1 MAMRITSKMMQ
12 NTSLRNLNI
21 NKSLQEKLTNQM
33 STGKKITRPSDDPVI
48 AIRSLKLNS
57 SLDKID
63 QYYEKNAS
71 DAESWLELTQS
82 ALSTVNE
89 ILTNDIRKNIMSAK
103 SSYRTVEDREAV
115 ITHLRKAMEEIY
127 STGNADSGGR
137 SIFTGYRTDM
147 PLTLTAAKTEHNR
160 ITEQFTNDTID
171 KMTFV
176 YAGDINTINEGNF
189 KDVADIDKERISS
202 NEIWRKRLAYGDLDL
217 KQAKNPDGT
226 PMVDANGKPVY
237 ESNIDIGY
245 MSDTVYDNGEV
256 KLSTTSMTAYVKI
269 GTDKVPNEAVFT
281 VTDAAGQTINVTVP
295 RGMDTENNTGAAG
308 IIIKVA
314 GGNTLTTMP
323 ANMNIKLSFSE
334 DGTIR
339 FENNSTTLNPKE
351 AATIGSTVT
360 KNANGTSTVEFDKKF
375 ETSFKIE
382 SKNIYE
388 SGSND
393 AYMSVVPVKDADG
406 NVTEDNGNVISY
418 IAETGEILF
427 GNTIAERFKHL
438 PSDTEL
444 RVTYD
449 KSDWKKGD
457 LDPVHYFYTE
467 REGKTASGK
476 EKTLVFN
483 ENFLDDPSKNGRQII
498 EYDVGNNQSL
508 QVNTTADEAFTHALG
523 RDVEEVIS
531 MLEEYGSYQTSLA
544 EVEKLI
550 KSEKYNGTDDELKLT
565 RQKEALEQ
573 AMTRVLDKINKRC
586 DELVDDCDGYFAKTQ
601 LAETDCGSRLAR
613 LHMVQNRLEMQ
624 QTNFGELV
632 SQNEDADYTDL
643 VIQLK
648 SIEMTYQAALS
659 SISYTMQTSL
669 LDFIR

>member
-12 NTSLRNLNI
+12 ATSLRNLNI
-21 NKSLQEKLTNQM
+21 NKVLQEKLTNQM

-71 DAESWLELTQS
+71 DAESWLELTES

-89 ILTNDIRKNIMSAK
+89 ILTKDIRNNIISAK
-103 SSYRTVEDREAV
+103 SSYKTAEDREAV
-115 ITHLRKAMEEIY
+115 ITHLRKAIEEIY

-147 PLTLTAAKTEHNR
+147 PLSLTAAKNEYNR
-160 ITEQFTNDTID
+160 ITEQFRNDTID

-176 YAGDINTINEGNF
+176 FAGDLGTINEGNF
-189 KDVADIDKERISS
+189 QDVDVEKLEISS
-202 NEIWRKRLAYGDLDL
+202 NEIYRKQLAYGDLDL
-217 KQAKNPDGT
+217 KQK
-226 PMVDANGKPVY
+226 VDADGKPLDPIEY

-245 MSDTVYDNGEV
+245 MSDAKFDGTGV
-256 KLSTTSMTAYVKI
+256 KIATTSVSAYVTIDTGKI
-269 GTDKVPNEAVFT
+269 PNEAVFK
-281 VTDAAGQTINVTVP
+281 VTDSSVNPPVTADFRIKKGQSTPIDNNGQPITTWPGNLGNV
-295 RGMDTENNTGAAG
+295 A
-308 IIIKVA
+308 
-314 GGNTLTTMP
+314 
-323 ANMNIKLSFSE
+323 FSYGD
-334 DGTIR
+334 DGTIKMA
-339 FENNSTTLNPKE
+339 NNNLEPKE
-351 AATIGSTVT
+351 TASIGSSVT
-360 KNANGTSTVEFDKKF
+360 KDAKGKNVVEFDKKF
-375 ETSFKIE
+375 KTSFTIE
-382 SKNIYE
+382 DENIYA

-393 AYMSVVPVKDADG
+393 AYMSVVGDA
-406 NVTEDNGNVISY
+406 NKNKISY
-418 IAETGEILF
+418 IAETGELVF
-427 GNTIAERFKHL
+427 GDAIAERFKHL
-438 PSDTEL
+438 PADTEL

-449 KSDWKKGD
+449 KSEWKKGD

-476 EKTLVFN
+476 DKILVFN
-483 ENFLDDPSKNGRQII
+483 DNFLDDPSKNGKQII

-508 QVNTTADEAFTHALG
+508 QVNTTADEAFSHALG

-531 MLEEYGSYQTSLA
+531 MLEEYGRYQSSLA

-550 KSEKYNGTDDELKLT
+550 NSEKYDGDEELKSQLT
-565 RQKEALEQ
+565 RQKELLGE

-586 DELVDDCDGYFAKTQ
+586 DELAKDCDGYFAETQ
-601 LAETDCGSRLAR
+601 LAGTDCGARLAR
-613 LHMVQNRLEMQ
+613 LRLVQNRLEMQ

-632 SQNEDADYTDL
+632 SENEDADYTDL
-643 VIQLK
+643 VIQMK

>member
-12 NTSLRNLNI
+12 ATSLRNLNI
-21 NKSLQEKLTNQM
+21 NKVLQEKLTNQM

-71 DAESWLELTQS
+71 DAESWLELTES

-89 ILTNDIRKNIMSAK
+89 ILTKDIRNNIISAK
-103 SSYRTVEDREAV
+103 SSYKTAEDREAV
-115 ITHLRKAMEEIY
+115 ITHLRKAIEEIY

-147 PLTLTAAKTEHNR
+147 PLSLTAAKNEYNR
-160 ITEQFTNDTID
+160 ITEQFRNDTID

-176 YAGDINTINEGNF
+176 FAGDLGTINEGNF
-189 KDVADIDKERISS
+189 QDVDVEKLEISS
-202 NEIWRKRLAYGDLDL
+202 NEIYRKQLAYGDLYL
-217 KQAKNPDGT
+217 KQK
-226 PMVDANGKPVY
+226 VDADGKPLDPIEY

-245 MSDTVYDNGEV
+245 MSDAKFDGTGV
-256 KLSTTSMTAYVKI
+256 KIATTSVSAYVTIDTGKI
-269 GTDKVPNEAVFT
+269 PNEAVFK
-281 VTDAAGQTINVTVP
+281 VTDSSVNPPVTADFRIKKGQSTPIDNNGQPITTLPGNLGNV
-295 RGMDTENNTGAAG
+295 A
-308 IIIKVA
+308 
-314 GGNTLTTMP
+314 
-323 ANMNIKLSFSE
+323 FSYGD
-334 DGTIR
+334 DGTIKMA
-339 FENNSTTLNPKE
+339 NNNLEPKE
-351 AATIGSTVT
+351 TASIGSSVT
-360 KNANGTSTVEFDKKF
+360 KDAKGKNVVEFDKKF
-375 ETSFKIE
+375 KTSFTIE
-382 SKNIYE
+382 DENIYA

-393 AYMSVVPVKDADG
+393 AYMSVVGDA
-406 NVTEDNGNVISY
+406 NKNKISY
-418 IAETGEILF
+418 IAETGELVF
-427 GNTIAERFKHL
+427 GDAIAERFKHL
-438 PSDTEL
+438 PADTEL

-449 KSDWKKGD
+449 KSEWKKGD

-476 EKTLVFN
+476 DKILVFN
-483 ENFLDDPSKNGRQII
+483 DNFLDDPSKNGKQII

-508 QVNTTADEAFTHALG
+508 QVNTTADEAFSHALG

-531 MLEEYGSYQTSLA
+531 MLEEYGRYQSSLA

-550 KSEKYNGTDDELKLT
+550 NSEKYDGDEELKSQLT
-565 RQKEALEQ
+565 RQKELLGE

-586 DELVDDCDGYFAKTQ
+586 DELAKDCDGYFAETQ
-601 LAETDCGSRLAR
+601 LAGTDCGARLAR
-613 LHMVQNRLEMQ
+613 LRLVQNRLEMQ

-632 SQNEDADYTDL
+632 SENEDADYTDL
-643 VIQLK
+643 VIQMK

>member
-1 MAMRITSKMMQ
+1 MRITSKMMQ
-12 NTSLRNLNI
+12 ATSLRNLNI
-21 NKSLQEKLTNQM
+21 NKVLKEKLTNQM

-71 DAESWLELTQS
+71 DAESWLELTES

-89 ILTNDIRKNIMSAK
+89 ILTKDIRNNIISAK
-103 SSYRTVEDREAV
+103 SSYKTAEDREAV
-115 ITHLRKAMEEIY
+115 ITHLRKAIEEIY

-147 PLTLTAAKTEHNR
+147 PLSLTAAKNEYNR
-160 ITEQFTNDTID
+160 ITEQFRNDTID

-176 YAGDINTINEGNF
+176 FAGDLGTINEGNF
-189 KDVADIDKERISS
+189 QDVDVEKLEISS
-202 NEIWRKRLAYGDLDL
+202 NEIYRKQLAYGDLDL
-217 KQAKNPDGT
+217 KQK
-226 PMVDANGKPVY
+226 VDADGKPLDPIEY

-245 MSDTVYDNGEV
+245 MSDAKFDGTGV
-256 KLSTTSMTAYVKI
+256 KIATTSVSAYVTIDTGKI
-269 GTDKVPNEAVFT
+269 PNEAVFK
-281 VTDAAGQTINVTVP
+281 VTDSSVNPPVTADFRIKKGQSTPIDNNGQPITTWPGNLGNV
-295 RGMDTENNTGAAG
+295 A
-308 IIIKVA
+308 
-314 GGNTLTTMP
+314 
-323 ANMNIKLSFSE
+323 FSYGD
-334 DGTIR
+334 DGTIKMA
-339 FENNSTTLNPKE
+339 NNNLEPKE
-351 AATIGSTVT
+351 TASIGSSVT
-360 KNANGTSTVEFDKKF
+360 KDAKGKNVVEFDKKF
-375 ETSFKIE
+375 KTSFTIE
-382 SKNIYE
+382 DENIYA

-393 AYMSVVPVKDADG
+393 AYMSVVGDA
-406 NVTEDNGNVISY
+406 NKNKISY
-418 IAETGEILF
+418 IAETGELVF
-427 GNTIAERFKHL
+427 GDAIAERFKHL
-438 PSDTEL
+438 PADTEL

-449 KSDWKKGD
+449 KSEWKKGD

-476 EKTLVFN
+476 DKILVFN
-483 ENFLDDPSKNGRQII
+483 DNFLDDPSKNGKQII

-508 QVNTTADEAFTHALG
+508 QVNTTADEAFSHALG

-531 MLEEYGSYQTSLA
+531 MLEEYGRYQSSLA

-550 KSEKYNGTDDELKLT
+550 NSEKYDGDEELKSQLT
-565 RQKEALEQ
+565 RQKELLGE

-586 DELVDDCDGYFAKTQ
+586 DELAKDCDGYFAETQ
-601 LAETDCGSRLAR
+601 LAGTDCGARLAR
-613 LHMVQNRLEMQ
+613 LRLVQNRLEMQ

-632 SQNEDADYTDL
+632 SENEDADYTDL
-643 VIQLK
+643 IIQMK

>member
-1 MAMRITSKMMQ
+1 MRITSKMMQ

-21 NKSLQEKLTNQM
+21 NKALQEKLMNQS

-71 DAESWLELTQS
+71 DAESWLELTDS
-82 ALSTVNE
+82 ALTTVNS
-89 ILTNDIRKNIMSAK
+89 ILTNDIRYNIIKAK
-103 SSYRTVEDREAV
+103 SSYTTVKDREAV
-115 ITHLRKAMEEIY
+115 ITHLRKAMEEIC

-137 SIFTGYRTDM
+137 SIFTGYRTDI
-147 PLTLTAAKTEHNR
+147 PLTLTEAKEEYNR

-176 YAGDINTINEGNF
+176 YAGDIGTINEGNF
-189 KDVADIDKERISS
+189 KDVDDILTKEITS
-202 NEIWRKRLAYGDLDL
+202 NEIYRKRLAYGDTDLNL
-217 KQAKNPDGT
+217 KQQVDPKTGELVFDKDG
-226 PMVDANGKPVY
+226 NPVY
-237 ESNIDIGY
+237 EDISTLDIGY
-245 MSDTVYDNGEV
+245 MSDAKFDGTGVRM
-256 KLSTTSMTAYVKI
+256 STTSVSAYVSIDTSKI
-269 GTDKVPNEAVFT
+269 PNEAVFK
-281 VTDAAGQTINVTVP
+281 VTDSSTNTTVDFRIKKGQSAPIDDNGQPVTLTGNLANVT
-295 RGMDTENNTGAAG
+295 
-308 IIIKVA
+308 
-314 GGNTLTTMP
+314 
-323 ANMNIKLSFSE
+323 FSYGD
-334 DGTIR
+334 DGTIKM
-339 FENNSTTLNPKE
+339 ENKNPDLAPPE
-351 AATIGSTVT
+351 TASIGSSVT
-360 KNANGTSTVEFDKKF
+360 TGANGKEVVTFDKKF
-375 ETSFKIE
+375 ETSFTIDKE
-382 SKNIYE
+382 HVFA

-393 AYMSVVPVKDADG
+393 AYMSVVGEKND
-406 NVTEDNGNVISY
+406 NVISY
-418 IAETGEILF
+418 IAETGELLF
-427 GNTIAERFKHL
+427 GNAIAERFKHL

-444 RVTYD
+444 RVSYE

-483 ENFLDDPSKNGRQII
+483 EGFLDDPSKNGRQII

-508 QVNTTADEAFTHALG
+508 QVNTTADEAFSHALG

-531 MLEEYGSYQTSLA
+531 MLEEYGTYQNSLQ

-550 KSEKYNGTDDELKLT
+550 NSEQYNGTEYEQKLT
-565 RQKEALEQ
+565 RQKEALEE

-586 DELVDDCDGYFAKTQ
+586 DELVKDCDGYFAETQ
-601 LAETDCGSRLAR
+601 LAGTDCGARLAR
-613 LHMVQNRLEMQ
+613 LRLVQNRLEMQ

-632 SQNEDADYTDL
+632 SENEDADYTDL
-643 VIQLK
+643 VIQMK

>member
-12 NTSLRNLNI
+12 ATSLRNLNI
-21 NKSLQEKLTNQM
+21 NKVLQEKLTNQM

-71 DAESWLELTQS
+71 DPESWLELTES

-89 ILTNDIRKNIMSAK
+89 ILTKDIRNNIISAK
-103 SSYRTVEDREAV
+103 SSYKTAEDREAV
-115 ITHLRKAMEEIY
+115 ITHLRKAIEEIY

-147 PLTLTAAKTEHNR
+147 PLSLTAAKNEYNR
-160 ITEQFTNDTID
+160 ITEQFRNDTID

-176 YAGDINTINEGNF
+176 FAGDLGTINEGNF
-189 KDVADIDKERISS
+189 QDVDVEKLEISS
-202 NEIWRKRLAYGDLDL
+202 NEIYRKQLAYGDLDL
-217 KQAKNPDGT
+217 KQK
-226 PMVDANGKPVY
+226 VDADGKPLDPIEY

-245 MSDTVYDNGEV
+245 MSDAKFDGTGV
-256 KLSTTSMTAYVKI
+256 KIATTSVSAYVTIDTGKI
-269 GTDKVPNEAVFT
+269 PNEAVFK
-281 VTDAAGQTINVTVP
+281 VTDSSVNPPVTADFRIKKGQSTPIDNNGQPITTWPGNLGNV
-295 RGMDTENNTGAAG
+295 A
-308 IIIKVA
+308 
-314 GGNTLTTMP
+314 
-323 ANMNIKLSFSE
+323 FSYGD
-334 DGTIR
+334 DGTIKMA
-339 FENNSTTLNPKE
+339 NNNLEPKE
-351 AATIGSTVT
+351 TASIGSSVT
-360 KNANGTSTVEFDKKF
+360 KDAKGKNVVEFDKKF
-375 ETSFKIE
+375 KTSFTIE
-382 SKNIYE
+382 DENIYA

-393 AYMSVVPVKDADG
+393 AYMSVVGDA
-406 NVTEDNGNVISY
+406 NKNKISY
-418 IAETGEILF
+418 IAETGELVF
-427 GNTIAERFKHL
+427 GDAIAERFKHL
-438 PSDTEL
+438 PADTEL

-449 KSDWKKGD
+449 KSEWKKGD

-476 EKTLVFN
+476 DKILVFN
-483 ENFLDDPSKNGRQII
+483 DNFLDDPSKNGKQII

-508 QVNTTADEAFTHALG
+508 QVNTTADEAFSHALG

-531 MLEEYGSYQTSLA
+531 MLEEYGRYQSSLA

-550 KSEKYNGTDDELKLT
+550 NSEKYDGDEELKSQLT
-565 RQKEALEQ
+565 RQKELLGE

-586 DELVDDCDGYFAKTQ
+586 DELVKDCDGYFAETQ
-601 LAETDCGSRLAR
+601 LAGTDCGARLAR
-613 LHMVQNRLEMQ
+613 LRLVQNRLEMQ

-632 SQNEDADYTDL
+632 SENEDADYTDL
-643 VIQLK
+643 VIQMK

>member
-12 NTSLRNLNI
+12 ATSLRNLNI
-21 NKSLQEKLTNQM
+21 NKVLQEKLTNQM
-33 STGKKITRPSDDPVI
+33 LTGKKITRPSDDPVI

-71 DAESWLELTQS
+71 DAESWLELTES

-89 ILTNDIRKNIMSAK
+89 ILTKDIRNNIISAK
-103 SSYRTVEDREAV
+103 SSYKTAEDREAV
-115 ITHLRKAMEEIY
+115 ITHLRKAIEEIY

-147 PLTLTAAKTEHNR
+147 PLSLTAAKNEYNR
-160 ITEQFTNDTID
+160 ITEQFRNDTID

-176 YAGDINTINEGNF
+176 FAGDLGTINEGNF
-189 KDVADIDKERISS
+189 QDVDVEKLEISS
-202 NEIWRKRLAYGDLDL
+202 NEIYRKQLAYGDLDL
-217 KQAKNPDGT
+217 KQK
-226 PMVDANGKPVY
+226 VDADGKPLDPIEY

-245 MSDTVYDNGEV
+245 MSDAKFDGTGV
-256 KLSTTSMTAYVKI
+256 KIATTSVSAYVTIDTGKI
-269 GTDKVPNEAVFT
+269 PNEAVFK
-281 VTDAAGQTINVTVP
+281 VTDSSVNPPVTADFRIKKGQSTPIDNNGQPITTWPGNLGNV
-295 RGMDTENNTGAAG
+295 A
-308 IIIKVA
+308 
-314 GGNTLTTMP
+314 
-323 ANMNIKLSFSE
+323 FSYGD
-334 DGTIR
+334 DGTIKMA
-339 FENNSTTLNPKE
+339 NNNLEPKE
-351 AATIGSTVT
+351 TASIGSSVT
-360 KNANGTSTVEFDKKF
+360 KDAKGKNVVEFDKKF
-375 ETSFKIE
+375 KTSFTIE
-382 SKNIYE
+382 DENIYA

-393 AYMSVVPVKDADG
+393 AYMSVVGDA
-406 NVTEDNGNVISY
+406 NKNKISY
-418 IAETGEILF
+418 IAETGELVF
-427 GNTIAERFKHL
+427 GDAIAERFKHL
-438 PSDTEL
+438 PADTEL

-449 KSDWKKGD
+449 KSEWKKGD

-476 EKTLVFN
+476 DKILVFN
-483 ENFLDDPSKNGRQII
+483 DNFLDDPSKNGKQII

-508 QVNTTADEAFTHALG
+508 QVNTTADEAFSHALG

-531 MLEEYGSYQTSLA
+531 MLEEYGRYQSSLA

-550 KSEKYNGTDDELKLT
+550 NSEKYDGDEELKSQLT
-565 RQKEALEQ
+565 RQKELLGE

-586 DELVDDCDGYFAKTQ
+586 DELAKDCDGYFAETQ
-601 LAETDCGSRLAR
+601 LAGTDCGARLAR
-613 LHMVQNRLEMQ
+613 LRLVQNRLEMQ

-632 SQNEDADYTDL
+632 SENEDADYTDL
-643 VIQLK
+643 VIQMK

>member
-12 NTSLRNLNI
+12 ATSLRNLNI
-21 NKSLQEKLTNQM
+21 NKVLKEKLTNQM

-71 DAESWLELTQS
+71 DAESWLELTES

-89 ILTNDIRKNIMSAK
+89 ILTKDIRNNIISAK
-103 SSYRTVEDREAV
+103 SSYKTAEDREAV
-115 ITHLRKAMEEIY
+115 ITHLRKAIEEIY

-147 PLTLTAAKTEHNR
+147 PLSLTAAKNEYNR
-160 ITEQFTNDTID
+160 ITEQFRNDTID

-176 YAGDINTINEGNF
+176 FAGDLGTINEGNF
-189 KDVADIDKERISS
+189 QDVDVEKLEISS
-202 NEIWRKRLAYGDLDL
+202 NEIYRKQLAYGDLDL
-217 KQAKNPDGT
+217 KQK
-226 PMVDANGKPVY
+226 VDADGKPLDPIEY

-245 MSDTVYDNGEV
+245 MSDAKFDGTGV
-256 KLSTTSMTAYVKI
+256 KISTTSVSAAVTI
-269 GTDKVPNEAVFT
+269 NTDTIPNQAEFT
-281 VTDAAGQTINVTVP
+281 VTVPDSTDPDKTKSYTIKIPKGKDIGMFPADQSIVVIDNDNNSNVTTALP
-295 RGMDTENNTGAAG
+295 PDLDKIT
-308 IIIKVA
+308 
-314 GGNTLTTMP
+314 
-323 ANMNIKLSFSE
+323 FSYGD
-334 DGTIR
+334 DGTIKMA
-339 FENNSTTLNPKE
+339 NNNLEPKE
-351 AATIGSTVT
+351 TASIGSSVT
-360 KNANGTSTVEFDKKF
+360 KDAKGKNVVEFDKKF
-375 ETSFKIE
+375 KTSFTIE
-382 SKNIYE
+382 DENIYA

-393 AYMSVVPVKDADG
+393 AYMSVVGDA
-406 NVTEDNGNVISY
+406 NKNKISY
-418 IAETGEILF
+418 IAETGELVF
-427 GNTIAERFKHL
+427 GDAIAERFKHL
-438 PSDTEL
+438 PADTEL

-449 KSDWKKGD
+449 KSEWKKGD

-476 EKTLVFN
+476 DKILVFN
-483 ENFLDDPSKNGRQII
+483 DNFLDDPSKNGKQII

-508 QVNTTADEAFTHALG
+508 QVNTTADEAFSHALG

-531 MLEEYGSYQTSLA
+531 MLEEYGRYQSSLA

-550 KSEKYNGTDDELKLT
+550 NSEKYDGDEELKSQLT
-565 RQKEALEQ
+565 RQKELLGE

-586 DELVDDCDGYFAKTQ
+586 DELAKDCDGYFAETQ
-601 LAETDCGSRLAR
+601 LAGTDCGARLAR
-613 LHMVQNRLEMQ
+613 LRLVQNRLEMQ

-632 SQNEDADYTDL
+632 SENEDADYTDL
-643 VIQLK
+643 VIQMK

>member
-1 MAMRITSKMMQ
+1 MAMRITTKMMQ
-12 NTSLRNLNI
+12 ATSLRNLNI
-21 NKSLQEKLTNQM
+21 NKSRQEKLTNQM

-71 DAESWLELTQS
+71 DAESWLELTES

-89 ILTNDIRKNIMSAK
+89 ILTNDIRKNIINAK
-103 SSYRTVEDREAV
+103 SSYKTAEDREAV
-115 ITHLRKAMEEIY
+115 ITHLRKAMEEIF

-147 PLTLTAAKTEHNR
+147 PLTLTAPKTEYNR

-189 KDVADIDKERISS
+189 KDVEDIDKKRISS

-217 KQAKNPDGT
+217 KQAKNDDGT
-226 PMVDANGKPVY
+226 LKVDANGKPVY

-245 MSDTVYDNGEV
+245 MSDTVYEGKDV
-256 KLSTTSMTAYVKI
+256 KLSTTLMTAYVSI
-269 GTDKVPNEAVFT
+269 DTDKVPNEAVFT
-281 VTDAAGQTINVTVP
+281 VTDENDKVIGKVTVP
-295 RGMDTENNTGAAG
+295 RGKDTTDATA
-308 IIIKVA
+308 IKVIS
-314 GGNTLTTMP
+314 GTLP
-323 ANMNIKLSFSE
+323 SDIKLSFSE

-339 FENNSTTLNPKE
+339 FENNSKDLKPRE

-360 KNANGTSTVEFDKKF
+360 KNADGTSKVEFDKKF
-375 ETSFKIE
+375 ETSFQIE
-382 SKNIYE
+382 SENIYE

-393 AYMSVVPVKDADG
+393 AYMSVVSAKDEDG
-406 NVTEDNGNVISY
+406 NVTNDKGNVISY

-449 KSDWKKGD
+449 KSEWKKGD

-467 REGKTASGK
+467 REGRTASGK
-476 EKTLVFN
+476 EKIYVYN
-483 ENFLDDPSKNGRQII
+483 ENFLDDPSKNGKQII
-498 EYDVGNNQSL
+498 EYDVGNNQTL
-508 QVNTTADEAFTHALG
+508 QVNTTADEAFSHSLG

-531 MLEEYGSYQTSLA
+531 MLEEYGSYQTSLQ

-550 KSEKYNGTDDELKLT
+550 KSEKYSGTDDELKLT

-586 DELVDDCDGYFAKTQ
+586 DELVKDCDGYFAKAQ
-601 LAETDCGSRLAR
+601 LAETDCGARLSRLR
-613 LHMVQNRLEMQ
+613 MVQSRLELQ

-632 SQNEDADYTDL
+632 SENEDADYTDL

>member
-1 MAMRITSKMMQ
+1 MAVRITTKMMQ
-12 NTSLRNLNI
+12 ATSLRNLNT
-21 NKSLQEKLTNQM
+21 NKSRQEKLTNQM

-71 DAESWLELTQS
+71 DAESWLELTES

-89 ILTNDIRKNIMSAK
+89 ILTNDIRNNIIGAK
-103 SSYRTVEDREAV
+103 SSYATVKDREAV

-127 STGNADSGGR
+127 SAGNSDSGGR

-147 PLTLTAAKTEHNR
+147 PLTLTAPKNEYNR

-176 YAGDINTINEGNF
+176 YAGDISTINEGNF
-189 KDVADIDKERISS
+189 QSVDVEGEDFEISS
-202 NEIWRKRLAYGDLDL
+202 NEIYRKRLAYGNLDL
-217 KQAKNPDGT
+217 KQKKDPTTGEAMKD
-226 PMVDANGKPVY
+226 PVTGEPLY
-237 ESNIDIGY
+237 ESNIDIGF
-245 MSDTVYDNGEV
+245 MSAAKPDGAGV
-256 KLSTTSMTAYVKI
+256 KISTTSVSATVTIDTSEIPNVAEFKVTVADDPNSPYTVRIPKGKDSTLA
-269 GTDKVPNEAVFT
+269 GTD
-281 VTDAAGQTINVTVP
+281 
-295 RGMDTENNTGAAG
+295 
-308 IIIKVA
+308 
-314 GGNTLTTMP
+314 LT
-323 ANMNIKLSFSE
+323 FSYDE
-334 DGTIR
+334 DGTIKMA
-339 FENNSTTLNPKE
+339 NNDPKLE
-351 AATIGSTVT
+351 PGETASIGSKVT
-360 KNANGTSTVEFDKKF
+360 TDAKGKKVVEFDKKF
-375 ETSFKIE
+375 KTSFTIE
-382 SKNIYE
+382 DENIFA

-393 AYMSVVPVKDADG
+393 AYLSVVGDK
-406 NVTEDNGNVISY
+406 NKNTISY
-418 IAETGEILF
+418 IAETGELLF
-427 GNTIAERFKHL
+427 GDAIAERFKHL
-438 PSDTEL
+438 PADTEL
-444 RVTYD
+444 RVSYD

-467 REGKTASGK
+467 REGMTASGK
-476 EKTLVFN
+476 EKIYTYN
-483 ENFLDDPSKNGRQII
+483 ENFLDDPSKSGRQII
-498 EYDVGNNQSL
+498 EYDIGNNQAL
-508 QVNTTADEAFTHALG
+508 QVNTTADEAFSHALG

-531 MLEEYGSYQTSLA
+531 MLEEYGRYQGSLE

-550 KSEKYNGTDDELKLT
+550 KSGKYDGDEELKSKLT
-565 RQKEALEQ
+565 RQKEALGE

-586 DELVDDCDGYFAKTQ
+586 DELVKDCDGYFAETQ
-601 LAETDCGSRLAR
+601 LAATDCGARLAR
-613 LHMVQNRLEMQ
+613 LRLVQNRLEMQ

-632 SQNEDADYTDL
+632 SDNEDADYTDL